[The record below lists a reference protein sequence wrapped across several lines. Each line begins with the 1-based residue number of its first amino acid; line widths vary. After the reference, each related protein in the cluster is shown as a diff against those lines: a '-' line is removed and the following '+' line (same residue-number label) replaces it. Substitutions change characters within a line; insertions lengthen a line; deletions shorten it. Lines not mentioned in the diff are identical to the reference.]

1 MSIKSVLS
9 LTFVVLLIFTIS
21 SSVDAFKKLPMN
33 GSMFGK
39 RGTSIGEFI
48 VNLNK
53 QSRRNISAFQQNT
66 NQLYKKLFKQ
76 CAKFATVSGSA
87 KTITSTRS
95 QSCWH
100 SWRLGN
106 CEMDHLKAKHSNHI
120 SLITFL
126 CWANFKNPKKEIKE
140 LFTATDQLL
149 KRAKSF
155 IANFHGFY

>member
-1 MSIKSVLS
+1 MMSIKSVLS

-66 NQLYKKLFKQ
+66 SQLYKRLFKR
-76 CAKFATVSGSA
+76 CAKSAIVSGSV

-95 QSCWH
+95 QSCCH
-100 SWRLGN
+100 SWRLGD
-106 CEMDHLKAKHSNHI
+106 CEMDHLKTISTHI
-120 SLITFL
+120 SLITLL

-140 LFTATDQLL
+140 LFTTTDQLL
-149 KRAKSF
+149 KRAKIF
-155 IANFHGFY
+155 IAHFHGFQ